1 MIGQRLKI
9 ARAASGLSLREL
21 EAAIDNLVTAQAIG
35 KYERNEDMPSSKV
48 LSALAKALHV
58 SEDYLLASDE
68 LVLDGVEFR
77 KKSIASKREE
87 AFVEGQALHLLER
100 YLTLE
105 DVLGLASVVWDRPR
119 EAPYPVTAVADAEN
133 AARAVRTNWGLGIDP
148 IPNLSELLEE
158 RGIKIL
164 SVGLSEID
172 GLTARVRRRNGEP
185 IPVIVIKESEWSE
198 RKRFT
203 LAHEL
208 GHMVMDVRHGVDTEK
223 AANRFAGAF
232 LMPAEAL
239 WREIGKRRTMI
250 SLGELL
256 RLKQLFGASFQAI
269 VYRCHDLRIISDAAY
284 RRLFQ
289 VFNEK
294 GWRKPPYEEP
304 GAIPAEAEEPRRME
318 RLCFRA
324 LAEGA
329 ISESKAAEIL
339 GVTVRNLTRLMDQPS
354 MGQVHE
360 SRRIRAFNC
369 LSSLRCLTCYI
380 RVS

>member
-21 EAAIDNLVTAQAIG
+21 EAEIDNLVTAQAIG

-48 LSALAKALHV
+48 LSALATALHV
-58 SEDYLLASDE
+58 SEDYLLASDD
-68 LVLDGVEFR
+68 LVLEGVEFR
-77 KKSIASKREE
+77 KKGMESKREE

-100 YLTLE
+100 DLALE
-105 DVLGLASVVWDRPR
+105 DALGLASVVWDRPR

-133 AARAVRTNWGLGIDP
+133 AARAVRTNWGLGVDP
-148 IPNLSELLEE
+148 ILNLAELLEE

-164 SVGLSEID
+164 SVDLSDID
-172 GLTARVRRRNGEP
+172 GLTAKVRRKNGEP
-185 IPVIVIKESEWSE
+185 IPLIVIKENEWSE

-208 GHMVMDVRHGVDTEK
+208 GHMVMDVRSGVNAEK

-239 WREIGKRRTMI
+239 WREIGKHRTMI
-250 SLGELL
+250 SLGELV
-256 RLKQLFGASFQAI
+256 RLKELFGASFQAI
-269 VYRCHDLRIISDAAY
+269 VYRCHDLGIISDPAY

-294 GWRKPPYEEP
+294 GWRKPPYEEL
-304 GAIPAEAEEPRRME
+304 GALPASKEHPQRMQ

-324 LAEGA
+324 LSEGL
-329 ISESKAAEIL
+329 ISEAKAAEIL
-339 GVTVRNLTRLMDQPS
+339 GISVRDLTRLMDQPS
-354 MGQVHE
+354 TPG
-360 SRRIRAFNC
+360 
-369 LSSLRCLTCYI
+369 L
-380 RVS
+380 

>member
-9 ARAASGLSLREL
+9 ARAASGFSLRDL

-35 KYERNEDMPSSKV
+35 KYERNEDMPRSEV

-58 SEDYLLASDE
+58 SEDYLLASE
-68 LVLDGVEFR
+68 EMVLDGVEFR

-100 YLTLE
+100 YLALE
-105 DVLGLASVVWDRPR
+105 DALGLASVVWDRPR
-119 EAPYPVTAVADAEN
+119 EAPYPITTVVDAEN
-133 AARAVRTNWGLGIDP
+133 ASRALRTHWGLGVDP
-148 IPNLSELLEE
+148 ILNMAELLEE

-164 SVGLSEID
+164 SVKLSDID
-172 GLTARVRRRNGEP
+172 GLTARVRRKNAESV
-185 IPVIVIKESEWSE
+185 PVIVIKEGEWSE

-208 GHMVMDVRHGVDTEK
+208 GHMVMDVRQGVDAEK

-232 LMPAEAL
+232 LMPSEAL
-239 WREIGKRRTMI
+239 WSEIGKRRTMI

-256 RLKQLFGASFQAI
+256 RLKELFGASFQAI
-269 VYRCHDLRIISDAAY
+269 VYRCHDLGVIGDSAY

-289 VFNEK
+289 AFNEY
-294 GWRKPPYEEP
+294 GWRKPPYEEL
-304 GAIPAEAEEPRRME
+304 GALHPSREQPRRMQ

-324 LAEGA
+324 LSEGV

-339 GVTVRNLTRLMDQPS
+339 GISVRDLTRLMDQPS
-354 MGQVHE
+354 TAG
-360 SRRIRAFNC
+360 
-369 LSSLRCLTCYI
+369 L
-380 RVS
+380 

>member
-9 ARAASGLSLREL
+9 ARAAFGLSLREV

-48 LSALAKALHV
+48 LSALAKALRV
-58 SEDYLLASDE
+58 SEDYLLATEDM
-68 LVLDGVEFR
+68 VLDGVEFR
-77 KKSIASKREE
+77 KKTMASKREE

-105 DVLGLASVVWDRPR
+105 GALGLASVVWDRPR
-119 EAPYPVTAVADAEN
+119 EAPYPVTVVADAEN
-133 AARAVRTNWGLGIDP
+133 AARALRAHWGLGIDP
-148 IPNLSELLEE
+148 ILNMSELLEE

-164 SVGLSEID
+164 SVDLSDID
-172 GLTARVRRRNGEP
+172 GLTARVRRKNAEP
-185 IPVIVIKESEWSE
+185 IPVIVIKEGEWSE

-203 LAHEL
+203 LAHEV
-208 GHMVMDVRHGVDTEK
+208 GHMVMDVRHGADAEK

-239 WREIGKRRTMI
+239 WSEIGKHRTMI

-256 RLKQLFGASFQAI
+256 RLKELFGASFQAI
-269 VYRCHDLRIISDAAY
+269 VYRCHDLGIISDAAY

-289 VFNEK
+289 SFNEN
-294 GWRKPPYEEP
+294 GWRKPPYQEP
-304 GAIPAEAEEPRRME
+304 GALLPAKEQPKRMQ

-324 LAEGA
+324 LSEGM
-329 ISESKAAEIL
+329 ISEPKAAEIL
-339 GVTVRNLTRLMDQPS
+339 GISVRELTRLMDQPS
-354 MGQVHE
+354 TPG
-360 SRRIRAFNC
+360 
-369 LSSLRCLTCYI
+369 L
-380 RVS
+380 

>member
-35 KYERNEDMPSSKV
+35 KYERNEDMPSSGV
-48 LSALAKALHV
+48 LRALARALHV
-58 SEDYLLASDE
+58 SEDYLLSSDEE

-77 KKSIASKREE
+77 KKSMASKREE
-87 AFVEGQALHLLER
+87 AFVGGQALHLLER
-100 YLTLE
+100 YLTIE

-119 EAPYPVTAVADAEN
+119 EAPYPITEVADAEN
-133 AARAVRTNWGLGIDP
+133 AARALRTHWGLGIDP
-148 IPNLSELLEE
+148 IFNVSELLEE
-158 RGIKIL
+158 RGIKVL
-164 SVGLSEID
+164 SVDVSNID
-172 GLTARVRRRNGEP
+172 GLTAKVRRKGGEP
-185 IPVIVIKESEWSE
+185 IPVIVIKRSEWSE

-208 GHMVMDVRHGVDTEK
+208 GHMVMDVRPGVDAEK

-239 WREIGKRRTMI
+239 WSEIGKQRTMI

-256 RLKQLFGASFQAI
+256 RLKKLFGASFQAI
-269 VYRCHDLRIISDAAY
+269 VYRCHDLGIIGDTAY

-289 VFNEK
+289 SFNEY
-294 GWRKPPYEEP
+294 GWRKPPYEEI
-304 GAIPAEAEEPRRME
+304 GAIDPSQEEPHRME

-324 LAEGA
+324 LAEGV
-329 ISESKAAEIL
+329 ISESKTAEIL
-339 GVTVRNLTRLMDQPS
+339 GISVRDLTRLMDGPS
-354 MGQVHE
+354 
-360 SRRIRAFNC
+360 IPDA
-369 LSSLRCLTCYI
+369 
-380 RVS
+380 